1 VTITLSD
8 NGTGLDPTIR
18 EKGRAGHYGLV
29 GMRERAARLGAGLS
43 IMDAKPSGTTIR
55 LTLPAR
61 LAYR

>member
-29 GMRERAARLGAGLS
+29 GMRERAAGWAPG
-43 IMDAKPSGTTIR
+43 
-55 LTLPAR
+55 
-61 LAYR
+61 